1 MKKPPKNASF
11 LSGVF
16 SIFKGKPTPN
26 AVKSA
31 QRVRGQ
37 DKQRRQGSG
46 STDFPY
52 RAAEIVI
59 EDCAC
64 DAVRGLAGNRFLL
77 DEVPHI
83 PVADCTSRKCTCT
96 YLRHND
102 RRNKYEERRAEFSAL
117 TNAYAATGNS
127 ERRGSA
133 GRRADDALLSQPL

>member
-16 SIFKGKPTPN
+16 SIFKSKPTPS
-26 AVKSA
+26 AMKTA
-31 QRVRGQ
+31 QRTRGQ
-37 DKQRRQGSG
+37 DKRNKQGSG
-46 STDFPY
+46 GTDFPY

-96 YLRHND
+96 YIRHKD
-102 RRNKYEERRAEFSAL
+102 RRNKYQERRAEFSAL
-117 TNAYAATGNS
+117 TNAYVKTGHS

-133 GRRADDALLSQPL
+133 GRRADDAPLGQRL